1 MQVCVIMHDVFNN
14 FITLYLVNIS
24 TSPLLD
30 IDRYVPLNRVWF
42 SGSCALNGVYNF
54 TIQRL
59 EQGALE
65 CECRL

>member
-42 SGSCALNGVYNF
+42 SGS
-54 TIQRL
+54 
-59 EQGALE
+59 
-65 CECRL
+65 